1 MGTMEERHGAGSEES
16 RVLPA
21 TRRPDGTL
29 RKPVRI
35 RAGYTPQEEVAIYQS
50 KGSQFRKGALEVP
63 PGYDPV
69 EDAPPKLKTKA
80 AKKNEKRKE
89 KKHQIG
95 TGTSDITSTQR
106 ASGNGESCQEQV
118 LQGGLTGRARQA
130 EHVAQLM
137 GSLTMAESCAQ
148 NGDNVTAEKTDLEKR
163 IRALRK
169 KIRTAEALQVSLAT
183 KEILSLEESEK
194 ILKLLTW
201 QQELKELV
209 AAAE

>member
-50 KGSQFRKGALEVP
+50 KGS
-63 PGYDPV
+63 
-69 EDAPPKLKTKA
+69 
-80 AKKNEKRKE
+80 
-89 KKHQIG
+89 QIG